1 MNRVLPMVSWLMAA
15 LLWLVP
21 PAFAPAAFAR
31 TALPS
36 TAFSSTDLPSSS
48 FAKAT
53 STASS
58 ATTGAPSPVA
68 VAVVE
73 HLRIKVPAN
82 ALSVWHRAE
91 EGSWEPWLA
100 KQDGFLGRDLLWDPE
115 TEEGTLLIR
124 WASREQW
131 KAIPAA
137 EVAQVQDQFERI
149 ARDGMG
155 QTSGNPFPLVFEGE
169 LLPQ

>member
-1 MNRVLPMVSWLMAA
+1 MACLIPPLLSVTEISAEDVVSLSVSVNPVTASVTVLPVLVSERPLMVNAA
-15 LLWLVP
+15 SE
-21 PAFAPAAFAR
+21 A
-31 TALPS
+31 
-36 TAFSSTDLPSSS
+36 
-48 FAKAT
+48 
-53 STASS
+53 
-58 ATTGAPSPVA
+58 
-68 VAVVE
+68 AVVE
-73 HLRIKVPAN
+73 HLRIKVPAD

-91 EGSWEPWLA
+91 EGSWEPWLT

-137 EVAQVQDQFERI
+137 EVAQVQEQFERI

-169 LLPQ
+169 LFPQ